1 MPWKSHDCDLTMR
14 LLKDPYSPTEEV
26 ICTAGRLSSGT
37 CSCPR
42 CLLVSPR
49 REGHTLGVTGNLP
62 SSCLRHV
69 TGDGLSLQF
78 FFWREEK
85 KKKAVSPDWHLL
97 CTKAASSTCSP
108 GIELWQG
115 KRTQRCKWG
124 EVRLAET
131 QTLCF
136 LPLRCG
142 GRAGSS
148 ATGRLCC
155 WFLCPLSPQVRAGGL
170 PMGPA
175 PFCLPT
181 LPGPFLCGGTCDE
194 QRDPF
199 WPELTWKRQWSP
211 QNDRWG
217 KERRWKKK
225 KEEKLLG
232 CCRNC
237 AWPLVMSRE
246 GFEAFPVLH
255 SHTGGQTA
263 GKFPQD
269 IKP

>member
-14 LLKDPYSPTEEV
+14 LLKDPYPPNRGINLHSRQAFVSDVQLPTLPVGQSQE
-26 ICTAGRLSSGT
+26 GRAHTWCHWEFTFFMPASCHGWWPFSSVLFLERG
-37 CSCPR
+37 
-42 CLLVSPR
+42 
-49 REGHTLGVTGNLP
+49 
-62 SSCLRHV
+62 
-69 TGDGLSLQF
+69 
-78 FFWREEK
+78 K
-85 KKKAVSPDWHLL
+85 KKKAVSPHWHLL

-115 KRTQRCKWG
+115 KRTQRHKWG

-131 QTLCF
+131 QTLCL

-142 GRAGSS
+142 GQAGSS
-148 ATGRLCC
+148 AAGRVCC
-155 WFLCPLSPQVRAGGL
+155 WFLHPLSPQVRAGGL
-170 PMGPA
+170 PMRPA

-181 LPGPFLCGGTCDE
+181 LPGPFVCGGTCDE
-194 QRDPF
+194 QTDPF

-225 KEEKLLG
+225 EEKLLG

-237 AWPLVMSRE
+237 VWPLVMSRE